1 MLLKLNTKMLLKLN
15 TKMLLKLNTKI
26 YLYKPVLGAIFIY

>member
-26 YLYKPVLGAIFIY
+26 YLYKPVWVSIFIY